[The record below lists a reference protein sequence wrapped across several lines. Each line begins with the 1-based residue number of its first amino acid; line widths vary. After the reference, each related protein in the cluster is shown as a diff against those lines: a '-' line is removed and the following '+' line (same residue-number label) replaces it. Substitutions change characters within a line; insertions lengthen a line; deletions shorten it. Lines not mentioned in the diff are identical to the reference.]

1 MRATALKTKDEA
13 IAGARIEAV
22 SCAVDL
28 SKLSRR
34 DRVATV
40 CDGVIDIT
48 SALFNVSGRDVRQ
61 PGRSTLDISRV
72 RQIGMYV
79 AHVTL
84 GISMRDVGEGF
95 GRDRT
100 TVLYACHQIEDLRD
114 DAEFDSIVAM
124 MERVVIAVFGRI
136 DQD

>member
-1 MRATALKTKDEA
+1 MRATALETKDEP
-13 IAGARIEAV
+13 IANTGIETV
-22 SCAVDL
+22 SYAVDL
-28 SKLSRR
+28 LKLSRR
-34 DRVATV
+34 DRAATV

-72 RQIGMYV
+72 RQVGMYV

-124 MERVVIAVFGRI
+124 MERVVLAVFGRM
-136 DQD
+136 DRD